1 MLMQDLYSLFRRA
14 EAERQLDG
22 EEDLFDTPEA
32 EATLGAVEGGAAEEP
47 KAPEALEGPVI

>member
-1 MLMQDLYSLFRRA
+1 MLKFYYLCRRA

-32 EATLGAVEGGAAEEP
+32 DDSEKMPIAPSIEAPLIE
-47 KAPEALEGPVI
+47 